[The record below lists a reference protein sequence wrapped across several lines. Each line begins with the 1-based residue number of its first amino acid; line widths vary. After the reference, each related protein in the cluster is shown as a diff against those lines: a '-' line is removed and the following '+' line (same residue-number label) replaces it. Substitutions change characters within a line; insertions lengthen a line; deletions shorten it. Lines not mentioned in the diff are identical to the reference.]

1 MEQIDGMSEKRRMN
15 EWKKKKRKQ
24 GNAWP
29 RVCTMA
35 VWVQNRRHWPLDLSS
50 WASKS
55 GDGIL
60 GVVHAWKEKKGD
72 KLLGRNRPRPSY
84 RRRCR
89 SPGQPLG
96 PTAGLLGRRFP
107 WPRERAWEPVNA
119 PNAPPSLPRSKRREV
134 RKSGR
139 SSKAELPIIAPVS
152 VPSDTCTGEPRKP
165 RCATV

>member
-15 EWKKKKRKQ
+15 EKKKKRKQ

-96 PTAGLLGRRFP
+96 PTAGLLGRARP
-107 WPRERAWEPVNA
+107 KDGPPLSLAQRTGMRASQRTQRA
-119 PNAPPSLPRSKRREV
+119 SLSSPIEEKRSQKKV
-134 RKSGR
+134 AGR
-139 SSKAELPIIAPVS
+139 QRLSCQS
-152 VPSDTCTGEPRKP
+152 
-165 RCATV
+165 